1 MLQAETISNFIHQI
15 SNHQIIYWVDMKLVE
30 NLDAKT
36 FETKLAGDK
45 NAVLLDVR
53 TPMEHQMVR
62 IPDSILID
70 INSPMFMEEID
81 KLDRTKSYFVY
92 CRSGNRSFHAG
103 NYMLKAGFEKVYNL
117 EPGIIGW
124 SGKKEFSV

>member
-1 MLQAETISNFIHQI
+1 
-15 SNHQIIYWVDMKLVE
+15 MKLVE

-36 FETKLAGDK
+36 FEQKLAEDK
-45 NAVLLDVR
+45 DAVLLDVR

-62 IPDSILID
+62 IPNSLLID
-70 INSPMFMEEID
+70 INSSIFMEEID
-81 KLDRTKSYFVY
+81 KLDKSKSYYLY

-103 NYMLKAGFEKVYNL
+103 NYMLKSGFEKVYNL

-124 SGKKEFSV
+124 NGKKEFSI

>member
-1 MLQAETISNFIHQI
+1 
-15 SNHQIIYWVDMKLVE
+15 MKLVE

-81 KLDRTKSYFVY
+81 KLDKTKSYYVY

-124 SGKKEFSV
+124 NGKKEFSE

>member
-1 MLQAETISNFIHQI
+1 
-15 SNHQIIYWVDMKLVE
+15 MKLVE

-36 FETKLAGDK
+36 FETKLAEEKD
-45 NAVLLDVR
+45 AVLLDVR

-62 IPDSILID
+62 IPNSILID

-81 KLDRTKSYFVY
+81 KLDKTKSYYVY

-103 NYMLKAGFEKVYNL
+103 NYMLTKGFEKVFNL

-124 SGKKEFSV
+124 TGKKEFSE

>member
-1 MLQAETISNFIHQI
+1 
-15 SNHQIIYWVDMKLVE
+15 MKLVE

-36 FETKLAGDK
+36 FEAKLAGDK

-81 KLDRTKSYFVY
+81 KLDKTKSYYVY

-103 NYMLKAGFEKVYNL
+103 NYMLKAGFEKVFNL

-124 SGKKEFSV
+124 NGKKEFSE

>member
-1 MLQAETISNFIHQI
+1 
-15 SNHQIIYWVDMKLVE
+15 MKLVE
-30 NLDAKT
+30 NLDAKM
-36 FETKLAGDK
+36 FEKRVTEDK
-45 NAVLLDVR
+45 EAILLDVR

-62 IPDSILID
+62 IPNSILID
-70 INSPMFMEEID
+70 INSPTFVQEIE
-81 KLDRTKSYFVY
+81 KLDKNKSYYVY

-124 SGKKEFSV
+124 QGQKEFDVE